1 MINDPIQQVKLF
13 GYDEIFDEIAQLH
26 EIKKLPN
33 KILFSGPKSSG
44 KSTLGFHII
53 NYILSY
59 REECPYNF
67 KEKTINK
74 NNRSFILINN
84 KTHPNFF
91 LVNLKSDKKNI
102 EISQTR
108 EMINYINK
116 SSFNEKPKIILID
129 NVENLNKNSLNS
141 LLKVIEEPNINVYF
155 ILIHDSNKKLFDTLR
170 SRCLLFKVN
179 QSYEQK
185 IDITNKLLNDNL
197 HDLVSDDFINYYFAP
212 GDYIKLIDFS
222 KECKID
228 LTKFNLAQFLN
239 FLIIEKHYKKNDF
252 IKSFIFILIELYFF
266 KIIKSAINK
275 KNAINLYSK
284 FIYKI
289 NDTLKFNLDHETL
302 FLEFKSKILN
312 E

>member
-1 MINDPIQQVKLF
+1 MNNPVDQIKLYEHQRIF
-13 GYDEIFDEIAQLH
+13 NEIVNLFIS
-26 EIKKLPN
+26 KKLPN
-33 KILFSGPKSSG
+33 KILLSGSKGCG
-44 KSTLGFHII
+44 KATLSYHFI
-53 NYILSY
+53 NYAFSIN
-59 REECPYNF
+59 EKNPYNIKTNEINIENASF
-67 KEKTINK
+67 K
-74 NNRSFILINN
+74 LIRNGS
-84 KTHPNFF
+84 HPNFH
-91 LVNLKSDKKNI
+91 LIDLMDDKKNI